1 MAQRR
6 VVAWKTSDTGERE
19 RRKRVPDVFQKNQQ
33 DLLIGCM
40 WGVGRRG
47 RMGSRVCTRATSIG
61 LATPRSGTMRA
72 GAG

>member
-19 RRKRVPDVFQKNQQ
+19 RLERVQDVFRKNQQ
-33 DLLIGCM
+33 DLPIGCV

-47 RMGSRVCTRATSIG
+47 RMGSRVYTRAPSIG
-61 LATPRSGTMRA
+61 LATPRSGTMWA